1 MDSPRPREDVPLL
14 HFVVITTPT
23 ALSVQVGG
31 EVDLAN
37 VDALHAR
44 LTAIELDG
52 VAAVELDLHRL
63 TFCDS
68 RGARLLRL
76 LADDDQPVLA

>member
-1 MDSPRPREDVPLL
+1 MQTVEVPSRNVVKVSPAAVLN
-14 HFVVITTPT
+14 
-23 ALSVQVGG
+23 GCG
-31 EVDLAN
+31 DLAN
-37 VDALHAR
+37 VNALRAR
-44 LTAIELDG
+44 LTAIELDAG
-52 VAAVELDLHRL
+52 ASVELDLHRL